1 MAESADETPR
11 QAAFKLMAAVI
22 NFDLSSEPPERRNVQ
37 AFDKDWQLLLHVAEK
52 NDLTV
57 PSTVAEETLE
67 RCSCSSFDLGAEHR
81 DALQASR
88 SFPQKLMRAERQL
101 VTGPTR

>member
-1 MAESADETPR
+1 
-11 QAAFKLMAAVI
+11 
-22 NFDLSSEPPERRNVQ
+22 
-37 AFDKDWQLLLHVAEK
+37 LLLHVAEK
-52 NDLTV
+52 NNISV
-57 PSTVAEETLE
+57 QSTATGETLE
-67 RCSCSSFDLGAEHR
+67 TCSCQSFDQGDESK